1 MFMGEYHHNVDT
13 KGRLMLPAK
22 FREDLADGKYVLT
35 RGLDNCLF
43 LFPIDE
49 WTEFEEKIKK
59 LSLTKKDAR
68 AFVRFL
74 FSGATNDIIDKQGRI
89 KLNDNLKKYAG
100 IEKEVV
106 VTGAFNRIEI
116 WSEEKWTEYI
126 SGAEESFEDIA
137 ENLIDL

>member
-1 MFMGEYHHNVDT
+1 MGEFNHNVDD

-22 FREDLADGKYVLT
+22 FREELGTGEYVLT

-43 LFPIDE
+43 LFPISE
-49 WTEFEEKIKK
+49 WKEFEEKIKK

-89 KLNDNLKKYAG
+89 KLNDNLKQYAG

-106 VTGAFNRIEI
+106 VTGAFNRVEI
-116 WSEEKWTEYI
+116 WSKSNWEDYI
-126 SGAEESFEDIA
+126 STAEESFEDIA

>member
-1 MFMGEYHHNVDT
+1 MFMGEFNHNVDD

-22 FREDLADGKYVLT
+22 FREELGTGEYVLT

-43 LFPIDE
+43 LFPISE
-49 WTEFEEKIKK
+49 WKEFEEKIKK

-89 KLNDNLKKYAG
+89 KLNDNLKQYAG

-106 VTGAFNRIEI
+106 VTGAFNRVEI
-116 WSEEKWTEYI
+116 WSKSNWEDYI
-126 SGAEESFEDIA
+126 STAEESFEDIA